1 MTKFSANKGQK
12 VITRR
17 MRTML
22 TVIIARD
29 IRKKMSLF
37 KSQLIKIT
45 NGLDMSGQQSQ
56 AEVFEITHK
65 QEVLGEEAWVSKMEV
80 WINKKMTL
88 V

>member
-1 MTKFSANKGQK
+1 MRFAVEYYKESISLGEVVHHAVEFAEMGPIGILFMTKLSANKAQK

-17 MRTML
+17 MGTML

-37 KSQLIKIT
+37 KSLLIK
-45 NGLDMSGQQSQ
+45 L
-56 AEVFEITHK
+56 
-65 QEVLGEEAWVSKMEV
+65 L
-80 WINKKMTL
+80 L